1 MQWSLCYG
9 AIITMVATA
18 GLVWWALGRAPE
30 TSRFEALR
38 GMLGASVATA
48 PNPGDH
54 P

>member
-1 MQWSLCYG
+1 MNCDAGLPSLR
-9 AIITMVATA
+9 AAATA

-38 GMLGASVATA
+38 NLIGTSAAAA